1 MITKA
6 ILFFAVFYILAYY
19 TGIWGDIILKNTKE
33 ESTTHFR
40 LSSGGCIVIIC
51 GMITCLAGSI
61 FSAPATACACITIA
75 AAVMAG
81 SVGLAVGRK
90 FGIKPVT
97 FMRYRFADSDI
108 LFVPAAVI
116 IALQIFSVSR
126 FAFEGTGA
134 LRGMDIATKVY
145 DSGILL
151 PADPMML
158 LVGAFSR
165 LMNIHPLAFIYN
177 VLPATLILFYYICI
191 YAVIR
196 QVLDPG
202 PERPVALIATTVLAT
217 WGYQS
222 DFLIGATLLLKWYG
236 IWVFILFGL
245 LSVVAVILIRYL
257 GILPDR
263 RTEFRKEQPTDTE
276 PDYLEEWDMNKHRI
290 INARN
295 LAIAFGILAVIL
307 VAAVFVLN
315 NKINTLYDATVNL
328 QTDLNNRCSVYEFT
342 TDDGSTAGYLLR
354 GSDGKL
360 TFIGGGPAENAQ
372 ALETFFEE
380 HGSDID
386 TWYVYGDD
394 EADSGAMRLLVLSER
409 VDPQNVYVIDRKE
422 VTDLK

>member
-6 ILFFAVFYILAYY
+6 ILFFAVFYILAYCA
-19 TGIWGDIILKNTKE
+19 GIWGDIILKKTKAE
-33 ESTTHFR
+33 CTTLFR
-40 LSSGGCIVIIC
+40 FSSGGCIIIIC
-51 GMITCLAGSI
+51 GMIICLIGSI
-61 FSAPATACACITIA
+61 FSAPATVCACITIG
-75 AAVMAG
+75 AG
-81 SVGLAVGRK
+81 VTAGPAGLAAGKR

-97 FMRYRFADSDI
+97 ITRYRPAASDI

-126 FAFEGTGA
+126 FAFEGTGV
-134 LRGMDIATKVY
+134 LRGVDTATMIY
-145 DSGILL
+145 DSGILS

-165 LMNIHPLAFIYN
+165 LMNVHPLAFIYN

-191 YAVIR
+191 YGVIR

-202 PERPVALIATTVLAT
+202 PERPVAFIATTVLAL

-257 GILPDR
+257 EILPDSR
-263 RTEFRKEQPTDTE
+263 PAPREDRPTETD

-290 INARN
+290 VNARN
-295 LAIAFGILAVIL
+295 LAIALGILAVIL

-342 TDDGSTAGYLLR
+342 ADDGSTAGYLLR

-372 ALETFFEE
+372 ALEAFLEE

-394 EADSGAMRLLVLSER
+394 EAGSGAMRLLVLSER
-409 VDPQNVYVIDRKE
+409 VDPASVYVIDRKE